1 MTSTIQ
7 RGEPQIPI
15 QVIEPDRGW
24 ASLNLGELWDYRD
37 LIVFLF
43 WRNLRGNYRQMALG
57 TLWVVLMPLGTLL
70 INTFI
75 FSVIA
80 DLPSDGLPYP
90 LFNYAALLPWAF
102 FSGVV
107 NGTANS
113 LLANQGLMKKIYF
126 PRLVIPLVEVLNQLF
141 NTGISF
147 IILLGM
153 MLAYGFVPGATVIFV
168 PVFLLLAALTGLAVG
183 LWVSAWIVRY
193 RDVARAL
200 TFFITFWM
208 YLTPVVY
215 PISMIPESLQT
226 LYRLDPMVS
235 VVEGFRW
242 ALLGTSAAPD
252 ALLLAGYALV
262 LPVLV
267 GGAFY
272 FRRAERSIV
281 DIA

>member
-226 LYRLDPMVS
+226 LYRLNPMVS